1 MEGDGRAHVISFT
14 SLSPFDDYV
23 TINMEDLCERPEEYE
38 MILEELN
45 TFVEDIENCNT
56 KTRLPDG
63 YCIRL
68 KCFVQ

>member
-1 MEGDGRAHVISFT
+1 MSFT
-14 SLSPFDDYV
+14 SFSLFDDHM
-23 TINMEDLCERPEEYE
+23 TMNAEDLHERSPEEYE

>member
-1 MEGDGRAHVISFT
+1 MNM
-14 SLSPFDDYV
+14 DDFL
-23 TINMEDLCERPEEYE
+23 EHSPEEYE
-38 MILEELN
+38 TILEELN